1 MQRIDVP
8 VGWQTEPLR
17 KLGKFIKSKG
27 GPKADESEDGVPV
40 VRYGELYTKHDD
52 VIRSF
57 HSFVPPEVAEQRYT
71 RLHVGDVLF
80 AGSGETLE
88 EIGKSAAFLGPE
100 PAYGSGDIVIFR
112 PGRALDPR
120 FVGYASN
127 GPDAVRHK
135 SRTGQGS
142 SVMHIY
148 THNLEKLHL
157 SVPPLSEQKKIA
169 AILSSVDEAIQA
181 TQAVIEQTRRVKEG
195 LLQDLLTRGIG
206 QGGRPHTRFKQTE
219 IGEIPESWEIRRVDQ
234 VCRVTSGATPL
245 RSNQAYFD
253 SGDVPWVK
261 TMDLNGG
268 VVSTT
273 DESITPLALAETSCK
288 VLPVG
293 TVMCAMY
300 GGFRQIGRTGV
311 LAMEAATNQAI
322 SSMVLKPKAKLLPEF
337 LNYFFVAHRP
347 RWKGIAASSRKD
359 PNITRQDVC
368 GFKVAVPPVAEQHA
382 IVDRVDALTA
392 AVGEGEVALAAH
404 RRVKAGLLQDLLTG
418 KVRVSV

>member
-1 MQRIDVP
+1 MNSDAEDL
-8 VGWQTEPLR
+8 EPLSIT
-17 KLGKFIKSKG
+17 K
-27 GPKADESEDGVPV
+27 DQGVV
-40 VRYGELYTKHDD
+40 L
-52 VIRSF
+52 
-57 HSFVPPEVAEQRYT
+57 QRLKYKKRIAT
-71 RLHVGDVLF
+71 
-80 AGSGETLE
+80 
-88 EIGKSAAFLGPE
+88 
-100 PAYGSGDIVIFR
+100 
-112 PGRALDPR
+112 DPR
-120 FVGYASN
+120 KYQIGMDGDFAFDPMSLYYGAIGRIQDLGRGLISPDYVTFTVDRSVDHDFLEALLRWSHMHKEYEYLSETSN
-127 GPDAVRHK
+127 
-135 SRTGQGS
+135 SRGKRRRLYW
-142 SVMHIY
+142 SVLID
-148 THNLEKLHL
+148 LPILL
-157 SVPPLSEQKKIA
+157 PPLPEQKKIA

-206 QGGRPHTRFKQTE
+206 HTRFKQTE

-234 VCRVTSGATPL
+234 LCQVTSGATPL

-392 AVGEGEVALAAH
+392 AIGEGEVALAAH